1 MREKEE
7 EDHFLSAYCIVDNSV
22 IGLLFPLSHL
32 ILMEF
37 LPDRYYHFPHIT
49 NEGSKTQSN

>member
-7 EDHFLSAYCIVDNSV
+7 EDHFLSAYCILGNSV

-37 LPDRYYHFPHIT
+37 LPDRYYHFPFT
-49 NEGSKTQSN
+49 DRKLMLQRLS